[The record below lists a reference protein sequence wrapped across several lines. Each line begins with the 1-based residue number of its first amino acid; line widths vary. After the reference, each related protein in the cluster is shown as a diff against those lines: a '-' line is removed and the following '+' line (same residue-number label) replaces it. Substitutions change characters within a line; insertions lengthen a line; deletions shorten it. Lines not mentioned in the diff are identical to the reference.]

1 MSIYMPGLGSGNL
14 GSGFGVGS
22 TSAPGGMVR
31 PGQRDIYGNILI
43 PDPKKNIPSSDET
56 RDVDPAPSAL
66 RVSTSSLKPA
76 TIDYI
81 NAEYAKHYGMD
92 RATAYQEALSN
103 TAYQRSVA
111 DMQAAGLNPAVI
123 FGAGRG
129 SGADSFS
136 GRVVASGS
144 GSRSGRR
151 SDDDSFGLSD
161 ASGLIG
167 SAVELVT
174 SLFTKNEGV
183 SRAAGNAAKSLAQ
196 TVDKFLSSGKD

>member
-1 MSIYMPGLGSGNL
+1 MIYMPGSGVGNV
-14 GSGFGVGS
+14 GAGFGVSG
-22 TSAPGGMVR
+22 TSGPGGKVR
-31 PGQRDIYGNILI
+31 PGQRDIFGNVIMAPNNDLVPSTDESRDI
-43 PDPKKNIPSSDET
+43 DPST
-56 RDVDPAPSAL
+56 SAL
-66 RVSTSSLKPA
+66 RVSTSTLEPE

-92 RATAYQEALSN
+92 RSTAYQEALSN

-136 GRVVASGS
+136 GRVVSSRGGS
-144 GSRSGRR
+144 GRSAD
-151 SDDDSFGLSD
+151 SDEFSLSD

-167 SAVELVT
+167 SAVELVAN
-174 SLFTKNEGV
+174 LLTKNDGV
-183 SRAAGNAAKSLAQ
+183 SRAAGNAAKSLVQ
-196 TVDKFLSSGKD
+196 TVDKVFSAG